1 LVKTCDTQLFK
12 IIAFYFSLP
21 YLADLYGNTTIK
33 ESIDE
38 TKLNKKKTILKKIP
52 KKLHSK
58 KRRKSIE
65 KALPEEE
72 NELSFDSFL
81 RENAEFSK
89 EMAKLAAYE
98 KELESYK
105 LIEEPEVD
113 YLYA

>member
-1 LVKTCDTQLFK
+1 M
-12 IIAFYFSLP
+12 
-21 YLADLYGNTTIK
+21 
-33 ESIDE
+33 
-38 TKLNKKKTILKKIP
+38 KKIP